1 MRRAFIVRFAWSFVE
16 QGFYEGR
23 NARTRRDEDHSTMNN
38 TLRNAFTALTVV
50 GILAL
55 GACKTADESTDE
67 PSTSPAEESTTPT
80 TPTDPT
86 TTPTDTTTPPP
97 PPTGTPTGTP

>member
-1 MRRAFIVRFAWSFVE
+1 MRRAFIVCFAWSVVE
-16 QGFYEGR
+16 QGIYEGR

-38 TLRNAFTALTVV
+38 TLRNAFAALTVV

-55 GACKTADESTDE
+55 GACKTTDEGMDE
-67 PSTSPAEESTTPT
+67 PSTSPAESTTPT